1 MFRFTLFLENL
12 IYSMLGHTCRC
23 AKSLQSCPAVC
34 DPMDCSPPSS
44 SVHGILQA
52 RILEW
57 VAMPSS
63 RGSSQPR
70 DQIFVSMCSELAGG
84 FFNTSVTLEAPYSLH
99 SVNYSASSVYVCV
112 CVLGG
117 IFNVYSNPLSRR
129 YFFPC
134 FNDKVTGD
142 KMLTLTE
149 VGINI
154 HCNLHC
160 TTFVDYLSIQT
171 SQVAVFFHSCRKYF
185 IIFFKSNGV
194 KFANV
199 DTN

>member
-1 MFRFTLFLENL
+1 MLSHFNHVQLFATPWTVAHQVPL
-12 IYSMLGHTCRC
+12 SMGFSRQGFWSGLPCLPPGDLPNPGI
-23 AKSLQSCPAVC
+23 KFLSLMCP
-34 DPMDCSPPSS
+34 
-44 SVHGILQA
+44 
-52 RILEW
+52 
-57 VAMPSS
+57 
-63 RGSSQPR
+63 
-70 DQIFVSMCSELAGG
+70 ELAGG

-99 SVNYSASSVYVCV
+99 SVNYSASIQCMCV

-160 TTFVDYLSIQT
+160 TTFVDYYLSI
-171 SQVAVFFHSCRKYF
+171 
-185 IIFFKSNGV
+185 
-194 KFANV
+194 
-199 DTN
+199 